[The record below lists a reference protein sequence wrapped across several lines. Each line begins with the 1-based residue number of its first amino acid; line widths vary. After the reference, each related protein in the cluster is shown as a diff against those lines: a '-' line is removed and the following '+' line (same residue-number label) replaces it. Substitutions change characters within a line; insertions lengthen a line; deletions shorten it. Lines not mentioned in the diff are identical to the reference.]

1 MNKILLAIGLAAG
14 LLTAG
19 VAFAEPYTDYT
30 PVKGAWHVTTIKVD
44 PNHIDDYVTGLK
56 KTWATGEELAKKHG
70 VIDQY
75 MILLKL
81 NSGAGA
87 NVQLIEHYPSLANLE
102 PDKARDQALQKEGE
116 AMVSKDNMTKSVGEF
131 DKYRTFVSDE
141 FWTSLEFTK

>member
-1 MNKILLAIGLAAG
+1 MNKTLLAIGLAAG
-14 LLTAG
+14 LLTASA
-19 VAFAEPYTDYT
+19 AFAEPYADYT

-102 PDKARDQALQKEGE
+102 PDKARDLALQKEGE
-116 AMVSKDNMTKSVGEF
+116 AMVSKDNMMKSVGEF

-141 FWTSLEFTK
+141 FWRSLEFTK

>member
-1 MNKILLAIGLAAG
+1 MNKTLLAIGLAAG

-19 VAFAEPYTDYT
+19 AAFAEPYTDYT
-30 PVKGAWHVTTIKVD
+30 PARGAWHVITLQVD
-44 PNHIDDYVTGLK
+44 PNHIDDYLTGLK
-56 KTWATGEELAKKHG
+56 KEWAPGEELAKKHG

-81 NSGAGA
+81 NSSAGA
-87 NVQLIEHYPSLANLE
+87 NIQLIEHYPSLANLE
-102 PDKARDQALQKEGE
+102 PDKARDQAMQKEAE
-116 AMVSKDNMTKSVGEF
+116 AMMSKDAATKIVSGF

>member
-1 MNKILLAIGLAAG
+1 MNKTLLAIGLAAG
-14 LLTAG
+14 LLTASA
-19 VAFAEPYTDYT
+19 AFAEPYTDYT

-102 PDKARDQALQKEGE
+102 PDKARDLALQKEGE
-116 AMVSKDNMTKSVGEF
+116 AMVSKDNMMKSVGEF

>member
-1 MNKILLAIGLAAG
+1 MNKTLLAIGLAAG
-14 LLTAG
+14 LLTASA
-19 VAFAEPYTDYT
+19 AFAEPYVDYT

-102 PDKARDQALQKEGE
+102 PDKARDLALQKEGE
-116 AMVSKDNMTKSVGEF
+116 AMVSKDNMMKSVGEF

>member
-1 MNKILLAIGLAAG
+1 MNKTLLAIGLAAG
-14 LLTAG
+14 LLTTGA
-19 VAFAEPYTDYT
+19 AFAEPYTDYT

-70 VIDQY
+70 IIDQY
-75 MILLKL
+75 MILEKL
-81 NSGAGA
+81 NAGAGA

-102 PDKARDQALQKEGE
+102 PDKARDLALQKEGE
-116 AMVSKDNMTKSVGEF
+116 AMVSKDNMMKSVGEF